1 MSGFGE
7 LSYVRR
13 IYNIEDM
20 LYHLAYHGPMAASIA
35 GDVYHLDRRLYNT
48 GGHLIVVRGY
58 RIDNNGNI
66 TILVNDPNVNSRF
79 GSQFFVYIEMT
90 EARFKQVW
98 RSVFYVIE

>member
-1 MSGFGE
+1 MKICYTISIPRPNGC
-7 LSYVRR
+7 
-13 IYNIEDM
+13 N
-20 LYHLAYHGPMAASIA
+20 IA
-35 GDVYHLDRRLYNT
+35 GDVYHLDQRLYNT

-58 RIDNNGNI
+58 RIDSNGNI

>member
-1 MSGFGE
+1 
-7 LSYVRR
+7 
-13 IYNIEDM
+13 M
-20 LYHLAYHGPMAASIA
+20 LYHLAYHGPMAASIS
-35 GDVYHLDRRLYNT
+35 GNVYHQEQKLYNT

-90 EARFKQVW
+90 EAHFKEVW
-98 RSVFYVIE
+98 RGVFYVIE